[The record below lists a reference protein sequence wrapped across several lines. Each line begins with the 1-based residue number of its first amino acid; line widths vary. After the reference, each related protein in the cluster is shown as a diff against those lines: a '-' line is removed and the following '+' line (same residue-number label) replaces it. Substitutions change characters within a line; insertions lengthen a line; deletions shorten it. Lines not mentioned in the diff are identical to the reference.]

1 MKNVDIEIYLNQ
13 VITFFEKN
21 PNDLMDLI
29 GELQKDE
36 FYLKLRQQCEKNVE
50 EGKDI
55 TLTKEQMI
63 NIVVDLKYNITDI
76 WNKEKITIEL
86 GNKIFDLNTEEL
98 QFKNKQQYIFKKI
111 QTYQ

>member
-50 EGKDI
+50 DGKDI

-63 NIVVDLKYNITDI
+63 NIVVDLKIPDIVDKQEVVVNNIVQKT
-76 WNKEKITIEL
+76 KFGE
-86 GNKIFDLNTEEL
+86 IFLN
-98 QFKNKQQYIFKKI
+98 
-111 QTYQ
+111 

>member
-63 NIVVDLKYNITDI
+63 NIIVDLKIPDIVDKQEVAVNNIVQKT
-76 WNKEKITIEL
+76 KFGE
-86 GNKIFDLNTEEL
+86 IFLN
-98 QFKNKQQYIFKKI
+98 
-111 QTYQ
+111 

>member
-21 PNDLMDLI
+21 PNDLIDLI
-29 GELQKDE
+29 SELQKDE

-63 NIVVDLKYNITDI
+63 NIVVDLKIPDIVDKQEVTVNNIVQKT
-76 WNKEKITIEL
+76 KFGE
-86 GNKIFDLNTEEL
+86 IFLN
-98 QFKNKQQYIFKKI
+98 
-111 QTYQ
+111 

>member
-29 GELQKDE
+29 GESQKDE

-63 NIVVDLKYNITDI
+63 NIVVDLKIPDI
-76 WNKEKITIEL
+76 VDKQEVAVNNVVQKTKFGE
-86 GNKIFDLNTEEL
+86 IFLN
-98 QFKNKQQYIFKKI
+98 
-111 QTYQ
+111 

>member
-1 MKNVDIEIYLNQ
+1 MKSVDIEIYLNQ

-63 NIVVDLKYNITDI
+63 NIIVVLKIPDIVDKQEVVVNNIVQKT
-76 WNKEKITIEL
+76 KFGE
-86 GNKIFDLNTEEL
+86 IFLN
-98 QFKNKQQYIFKKI
+98 
-111 QTYQ
+111 

>member
-36 FYLKLRQQCEKNVE
+36 FYLKLRQRCVKNVE

-63 NIVVDLKYNITDI
+63 NIVVDLKIPDIVDKQEVVVNNIVQKT
-76 WNKEKITIEL
+76 KFGE
-86 GNKIFDLNTEEL
+86 IFLN
-98 QFKNKQQYIFKKI
+98 
-111 QTYQ
+111 

>member
-1 MKNVDIEIYLNQ
+1 MKSVDIEIYLNQ

-63 NIVVDLKYNITDI
+63 NIIVVLKIPDIVDKQEVAVSNIVQKT
-76 WNKEKITIEL
+76 KFGE
-86 GNKIFDLNTEEL
+86 IFLN
-98 QFKNKQQYIFKKI
+98 
-111 QTYQ
+111 

>member
-63 NIVVDLKYNITDI
+63 NIVVDLKIPDIVDKQEVAVNNIVQKT
-76 WNKEKITIEL
+76 KFGE
-86 GNKIFDLNTEEL
+86 IFLN
-98 QFKNKQQYIFKKI
+98 
-111 QTYQ
+111 

>member
-63 NIVVDLKYNITDI
+63 NIIVDLKIPDIVDKQEVVVNNIVQKT
-76 WNKEKITIEL
+76 KFGE
-86 GNKIFDLNTEEL
+86 IFLN
-98 QFKNKQQYIFKKI
+98 
-111 QTYQ
+111 

>member
-36 FYLKLRQQCEKNVE
+36 FYLKLRQRCVKNVE

-63 NIVVDLKYNITDI
+63 NIVVDLKIPDIVDKQEVAVNNIVQKT
-76 WNKEKITIEL
+76 KFGE
-86 GNKIFDLNTEEL
+86 IFLN
-98 QFKNKQQYIFKKI
+98 
-111 QTYQ
+111 

>member
-36 FYLKLRQQCEKNVE
+36 FYLKLRQRCEKNVE

-63 NIVVDLKYNITDI
+63 NIVVDLKIPDIVDKQEVVVNNIVQKT
-76 WNKEKITIEL
+76 KFGE
-86 GNKIFDLNTEEL
+86 IFLN
-98 QFKNKQQYIFKKI
+98 
-111 QTYQ
+111 

>member
-36 FYLKLRQQCEKNVE
+36 FYLKLRQRCVKNVK

-63 NIVVDLKYNITDI
+63 NIVVDLKIPDIVDKQEVAVNNIVQKT
-76 WNKEKITIEL
+76 KFGE
-86 GNKIFDLNTEEL
+86 IFLN
-98 QFKNKQQYIFKKI
+98 
-111 QTYQ
+111 

>member
-36 FYLKLRQQCEKNVE
+36 FYLKLRQRCEKNVE

-63 NIVVDLKYNITDI
+63 NIVVDLKIPDI
-76 WNKEKITIEL
+76 VDKQEVAVNNVVQKTKFGE
-86 GNKIFDLNTEEL
+86 IFLN
-98 QFKNKQQYIFKKI
+98 
-111 QTYQ
+111 

>member
-63 NIVVDLKYNITDI
+63 NIVVDLKIPDIVDKQEVTVNNIVQKT
-76 WNKEKITIEL
+76 KFGE
-86 GNKIFDLNTEEL
+86 IFLN
-98 QFKNKQQYIFKKI
+98 
-111 QTYQ
+111 

>member
-1 MKNVDIEIYLNQ
+1 
-13 VITFFEKN
+13 
-21 PNDLMDLI
+21 MDLI

-63 NIVVDLKYNITDI
+63 NIVVDLKILDI
-76 WNKEKITIEL
+76 VDKQEVAVNNVVQKTKFGE
-86 GNKIFDLNTEEL
+86 IFLN
-98 QFKNKQQYIFKKI
+98 
-111 QTYQ
+111 

>member
-36 FYLKLRQQCEKNVE
+36 FYLKLRQRCEKNVE

-63 NIVVDLKYNITDI
+63 NIVVDLKIPDI
-76 WNKEKITIEL
+76 VDKQEVAV
-86 GNKIFDLNTEEL
+86 NKIVQKTKFGEIFLN
-98 QFKNKQQYIFKKI
+98 
-111 QTYQ
+111 

>member
-63 NIVVDLKYNITDI
+63 NIVVDLKILDI
-76 WNKEKITIEL
+76 VDKQEVAVNNVVQKTKFGE
-86 GNKIFDLNTEEL
+86 IFLN
-98 QFKNKQQYIFKKI
+98 
-111 QTYQ
+111 

>member
-63 NIVVDLKYNITDI
+63 NIIVVLKIPDIVDKQEVVVNNIVQKT
-76 WNKEKITIEL
+76 KFGE
-86 GNKIFDLNTEEL
+86 IFLN
-98 QFKNKQQYIFKKI
+98 
-111 QTYQ
+111 

>member
-50 EGKDI
+50 DDKDI

-63 NIVVDLKYNITDI
+63 NIVVDLKIPDIVDKQEVVVNNIVQKT
-76 WNKEKITIEL
+76 KFGE
-86 GNKIFDLNTEEL
+86 IFLN
-98 QFKNKQQYIFKKI
+98 
-111 QTYQ
+111 

>member
-1 MKNVDIEIYLNQ
+1 MKSVDIEIYLNQ

-63 NIVVDLKYNITDI
+63 NIVVDLKILDI
-76 WNKEKITIEL
+76 VDKQEVAVNNVVQKTKFGE
-86 GNKIFDLNTEEL
+86 IFLN
-98 QFKNKQQYIFKKI
+98 
-111 QTYQ
+111 

>member
-36 FYLKLRQQCEKNVE
+36 FYLKLRQRCEKNVE

-63 NIVVDLKYNITDI
+63 NIVVDLKIPDIVDKQEVAVNNIVQKT
-76 WNKEKITIEL
+76 KFGE
-86 GNKIFDLNTEEL
+86 IFLN
-98 QFKNKQQYIFKKI
+98 
-111 QTYQ
+111 

>member
-63 NIVVDLKYNITDI
+63 NIVVDLKIPDIVDKQEVVVNNIVQKT
-76 WNKEKITIEL
+76 KFGE
-86 GNKIFDLNTEEL
+86 IFLN
-98 QFKNKQQYIFKKI
+98 
-111 QTYQ
+111 

>member
-36 FYLKLRQQCEKNVE
+36 FYLKLRQRCEKNVE

-63 NIVVDLKYNITDI
+63 NIVVDLKILDIVDKQEVAVNNIVQKT
-76 WNKEKITIEL
+76 KFGE
-86 GNKIFDLNTEEL
+86 IFLN
-98 QFKNKQQYIFKKI
+98 
-111 QTYQ
+111 

>member
-63 NIVVDLKYNITDI
+63 NIIVDLKIPDIVDKQEVVVSNIVQKT
-76 WNKEKITIEL
+76 KFGE
-86 GNKIFDLNTEEL
+86 IFLN
-98 QFKNKQQYIFKKI
+98 
-111 QTYQ
+111 

>member
-1 MKNVDIEIYLNQ
+1 LNQ

-50 EGKDI
+50 DGKDI

-63 NIVVDLKYNITDI
+63 NIVVDLKIPDIVDKQEVVVNNIVQKT
-76 WNKEKITIEL
+76 KFGE
-86 GNKIFDLNTEEL
+86 IFLN
-98 QFKNKQQYIFKKI
+98 
-111 QTYQ
+111 

>member
-36 FYLKLRQQCEKNVE
+36 FYLKLRQRCEKNVE

-63 NIVVDLKYNITDI
+63 NIVVDLKILDI
-76 WNKEKITIEL
+76 VDKQEVAVNNVVQKTKFGE
-86 GNKIFDLNTEEL
+86 IFLN
-98 QFKNKQQYIFKKI
+98 
-111 QTYQ
+111 

>member
-21 PNDLMDLI
+21 PNDLIDLI

-63 NIVVDLKYNITDI
+63 NIVVDLKILDI
-76 WNKEKITIEL
+76 VDKQEVAVNNVVQKTKFGE
-86 GNKIFDLNTEEL
+86 IFLN
-98 QFKNKQQYIFKKI
+98 
-111 QTYQ
+111 

>member
-1 MKNVDIEIYLNQ
+1 MKNIDIEIYVSQ

-63 NIVVDLKYNITDI
+63 NIIVVLKISI
-76 WNKEKITIEL
+76 IL
-86 GNKIFDLNTEEL
+86 F
-98 QFKNKQQYIFKKI
+98 
-111 QTYQ
+111 

>member
-36 FYLKLRQQCEKNVE
+36 FYLKLRQRCEKNVE

-63 NIVVDLKYNITDI
+63 NIVVDLKIPDIVDKQEVTVNNIVQKT
-76 WNKEKITIEL
+76 KFGE
-86 GNKIFDLNTEEL
+86 IFLN
-98 QFKNKQQYIFKKI
+98 
-111 QTYQ
+111 

>member
-36 FYLKLRQQCEKNVE
+36 FYLKLRQRCVKNVE

-55 TLTKEQMI
+55 ILTKEQMI
-63 NIVVDLKYNITDI
+63 NIVVDLKIPDIVDKQEVAVNNIVQKT
-76 WNKEKITIEL
+76 KFGE
-86 GNKIFDLNTEEL
+86 IFLN
-98 QFKNKQQYIFKKI
+98 
-111 QTYQ
+111 

>member
-36 FYLKLRQQCEKNVE
+36 FYLKLRQRCEKNVE

-63 NIVVDLKYNITDI
+63 NIVVDLKIPDIVDKQEVAVTNIVQTT
-76 WNKEKITIEL
+76 KFGE
-86 GNKIFDLNTEEL
+86 IFLN
-98 QFKNKQQYIFKKI
+98 
-111 QTYQ
+111 